1 MIVRT
6 FSVGV
11 VGCGAVRYCRS
22 AMKKSTITY
31 PDNQPTSIT
40 NHSVLQVK
48 NPDLRTAD
56 ARYQK
61 LPQKYRPKVS
71 RDQCDPIDYA
81 SHCFPSMKQFAEFLA
96 LRHDAPRTRHSYY
109 RQMRLVLEFCACDP
123 ADITEELYRNY
134 LLFVKTKKLWMPK
147 TIRQAAA
154 AARLFFIEMLG
165 RDEWKVFSQIR
176 TKDHAALPAVLT
188 RDEVKM
194 LLKHIRL
201 RRYRTPIKLIYCC
214 GLRISECLALTVH
227 DIDAAQ
233 GKLWIR
239 DSKNHK
245 DRMVP
250 IAQSMIEDLRKY
262 WAVHHHPLL
271 IFPSI
276 GRGDNDV
283 AKTAER
289 MRSAHRPIPVSSLER
304 LMVAAR
310 EELGIAK
317 CTTHTLRHS
326 FATHLVEA
334 GASLHTVQALL
345 GHSHIDT
352 TMIYLHLTHRTD
364 QDSRALVEQLC
375 CDLPR

>member
-1 MIVRT
+1 MA
-6 FSVGV
+6 
-11 VGCGAVRYCRS
+11 GCGAVRYCRS
-22 AMKKSTITY
+22 AMKNINSTNSH
-31 PDNQPTSIT
+31 NQPKQIT
-40 NHSVLQVK
+40 NRAVRQANISGE
-48 NPDLRTAD
+48 RTSD

-61 LPQKYRPKVS
+61 LPQQFRPKAS
-71 RDQCDPIDYA
+71 RDQRDPIDYD
-81 SHCFPSMKQFAEFLA
+81 SHFYPSMKQFAEFLT

-109 RQMRLVLEFCACDP
+109 RQMRLVYEFCACDP
-123 ADITEELYRNY
+123 ADITEELYRSY

-176 TKDHAALPAVLT
+176 TKDHATLPAVIT
-188 RDEVKM
+188 RDEVKK
-194 LLKHIRL
+194 LLAHIRL

-214 GLRISECLALTVH
+214 GLRVSECLALTIH
-227 DIDAAQ
+227 DIDAQQ

-250 IAQSMIEDLRKY
+250 IAQSMIEDLRNY
-262 WAVHHHPLL
+262 WAFHRHPLL

-276 GRGDNDV
+276 GRGDSDV
-283 AKTAER
+283 NKTAER
-289 MRSAHRPIPVSSLER
+289 MHRAERPIPVSSLER
-304 LMVAAR
+304 LMVEAR
-310 EELGIAK
+310 QQLGIEK

-345 GHSHIDT
+345 GHSDIDT
-352 TMIYLHLTHRTD
+352 TMIYLHLTHRTE

>member
-1 MIVRT
+1 
-6 FSVGV
+6 
-11 VGCGAVRYCRS
+11 
-22 AMKKSTITY
+22 MKKSNTTSPVNQPIQITNRAVRQVKS
-31 PDNQPTSIT
+31 PDN
-40 NHSVLQVK
+40 
-48 NPDLRTAD
+48 RTAD

-61 LPQKYRPKVS
+61 LPQQYRPKAS
-71 RDQCDPIDYA
+71 RDQRDPIDYE
-81 SHCFPSMKQFAEFLA
+81 SHSYPSLKQFAEFLV

-109 RQMRLVLEFCACDP
+109 RQMRLVCVYCACDP
-123 ADITEELYRNY
+123 STITEELYRNY
-134 LLFVKTKKLWMPK
+134 ILFVKTKKLWKPK

-176 TKDHAALPAVLT
+176 TKDHTVLPAVIT
-188 RDEVKM
+188 RDEVKH

-201 RRYRTPIKLIYCC
+201 RRYRTPVKLIYCC
-214 GLRISECLALTVH
+214 GLRISECLALTIH
-227 DIDAAQ
+227 DIDAKN

-250 IAQSMIEDLRKY
+250 IAQSMIEDLRNY
-262 WAVHHHPLL
+262 WAFHRHPLL

-276 GRGDNDV
+276 GRGDNDLD
-283 AKTAER
+283 KTAER
-289 MRSAHRPIPVSSLER
+289 MHAADRPIPVSSLER

-310 EELGIAK
+310 EELGIDK

-334 GASLHTVQALL
+334 GASLHSVQALL

-352 TMIYLHLTHRTD
+352 TMIYLHLTHRTE

-375 CDLPR
+375 CELPR